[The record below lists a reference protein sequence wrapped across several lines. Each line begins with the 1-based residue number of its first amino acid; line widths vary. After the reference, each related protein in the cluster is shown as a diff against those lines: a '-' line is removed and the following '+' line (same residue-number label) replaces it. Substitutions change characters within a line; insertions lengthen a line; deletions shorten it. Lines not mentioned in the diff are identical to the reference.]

1 MTHIGP
7 ADHALM
13 SAAMDV
19 PPDPTLPTIADVRR
33 AAERLAG
40 HAVRTPLISSPAL
53 DERTGGRVLLKC
65 ETLQRTGSFKF
76 RGAYNALAAMSRAA
90 RERGV
95 VAVSSGNHAQGVAEA
110 ARLFGVHATIVMPAD
125 APAIKRARTERSG
138 GRIVDYDRARENR
151 EAVAARFIGEHG
163 GALVH
168 PFDDAEVIAG
178 QGTVGLE
185 IVADCA
191 AASVVPEAIVIPCG
205 GGGLSAGIG
214 LAARDAW
221 EEAEI
226 VLVEPEGFDDYGRSL
241 RAGRIVANAAT
252 AGSVCD
258 ALLPQAPGR
267 MTFAINRANRA
278 DAVTV
283 SDEAALAAV
292 AYAFAELKLVV
303 EPGGA
308 AALAAILAGRVDC
321 RDRTVVVVLSGGN
334 IDPAVLK
341 RALADE
347 T

>member
-7 ADHALM
+7 AGHALV
-13 SAAMDV
+13 SAAMNV
-19 PPDPTLPTIADVRR
+19 PPDPSLPTIADVRR

-40 HAVRTPLISSPAL
+40 HAVRTPLVSSPAL
-53 DERTGGRVLLKC
+53 DERTGGRILLKC

-110 ARLFGVHATIVMPAD
+110 ARLFGVAATIVMPAD
-125 APAIKRARTERSG
+125 APPIKRARTTRSG

-178 QGTVGLE
+178 QGTAGLE

-191 AASVVPEAIVIPCG
+191 AAGLVADAIVIPCG

-214 LAARDAW
+214 LAVRDAW
-221 EEAEI
+221 SETEI
-226 VLVEPEGFDDYGRSL
+226 VLSEPEGFDDYGRSL
-241 RAGRIVANAAT
+241 RAGEIVSNPVT
-252 AGSVCD
+252 SGSVCD
-258 ALLPQAPGR
+258 ALLA
-267 MTFAINRANRA
+267 
-278 DAVTV
+278 
-283 SDEAALAAV
+283 
-292 AYAFAELKLVV
+292 
-303 EPGGA
+303 
-308 AALAAILAGRVDC
+308 
-321 RDRTVVVVLSGGN
+321 
-334 IDPAVLK
+334 
-341 RALADE
+341 
-347 T
+347 